1 MAFKILLVCIIL
13 SMASSVE
20 SQYYYDVNI
29 MAQNSAPHR
38 LMRTI
43 RSNLATLNKRKILTA
58 FRDEPPDPRALCGHH
73 HTRVTRFV
81 LQDYKTGFRACALVQ
96 ILCF

>member
-13 SMASSVE
+13 SIASSVE
-20 SQYYYDVNI
+20 SQYDVNI

-38 LMRTI
+38 LIRTI

-58 FRDEPPDPRALCGHH
+58 FRDEPPDPRALRGHH
-73 HTRVTRFV
+73 YTRVTRFV
-81 LQDYKTGFRACALVQ
+81 LQDGKTGFRACALVQ

>member
-13 SMASSVE
+13 SIASSVE
-20 SQYYYDVNI
+20 SQYDVNI

-38 LMRTI
+38 LIRTI

-58 FRDEPPDPRALCGHH
+58 FRDEPPDPRALRGHG
-73 HTRVTRFV
+73 HTRVTRFM
-81 LQDYKTGFRACALVQ
+81 LQDGKTGFRACALVQ